1 MFTWVICL
9 SWPQVCPKGQDISG
23 LFDMGLGFF
32 CGIAVSE
39 LWPLGAKTD
48 KDRTQVS
55 SASEGETHPG
65 AVSLLKLCVN
75 CLVGSDFAISW
86 TIVRQGPPS
95 TEFSRQEY

>member
-1 MFTWVICL
+1 MKTNLKSIWET
-9 SWPQVCPKGQDISG
+9 GN
-23 LFDMGLGFF
+23 F
-32 CGIAVSE
+32 CFYAYTH
-39 LWPLGAKTD
+39 LGAKTD